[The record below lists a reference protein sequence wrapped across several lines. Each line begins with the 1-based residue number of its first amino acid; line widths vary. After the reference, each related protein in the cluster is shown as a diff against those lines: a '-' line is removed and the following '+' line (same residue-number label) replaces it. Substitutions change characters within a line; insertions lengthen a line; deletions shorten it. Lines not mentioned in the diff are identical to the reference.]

1 MDVIVVPLLQMI
13 HMIIHLYIWVIIAAV
28 VLNWLTL
35 FDVVNNY
42 NRVVVILGD
51 ALFKLTE
58 PLLAPLRGVLPHLGG
73 LDLAPMVLILLL
85 YFVESVIGMLIV
97 KIVLSG

>member
-35 FDVVNNY
+35 FGVVNNY

-58 PLLAPLRGVLPHLGG
+58 PLLPPLRGILPHLGG

>member
-1 MDVIVVPLLQMI
+1 MDVIGVPLLQLMNMI
-13 HMIIHLYIWVIIAAV
+13 VHIYIWVIIAAV

-35 FDVVNNY
+35 FGVVNNY

-51 ALFKLTE
+51 TLFRLTE
-58 PLLAPLRGVLPHLGG
+58 PLLAPLRGILPHLGG
-73 LDLAPMVLILLL
+73 IDLAPMVLILLL
-85 YFVESVIGMLIV
+85 YFVENVIGMLIV